1 MSNHDYYIHAPPR
14 STLGFKGGPATRGL
28 SYLTVSVP
36 RRTSETTLEVTPN
49 IFTGARQAPHMVS
62 FLCHL
67 QPLTTLVWLPG
78 ADSVLRTL
86 AAGGASCSYRAEE
99 AHTNL
104 RNMNTGKLP
113 ASLDNQTSK
122 VLGGPVRTMASPGQR
137 INSEWKPHSHKQ
149 AGRPLYSWVC

>member
-1 MSNHDYYIHAPPR
+1 MISLQLHSKAASAPKCP
-14 STLGFKGGPATRGL
+14 TMPTTCMLLPGQPWALKGGPATRGL
-28 SYLTVSVP
+28 GYLTVCVP
-36 RRTSETTLEVTPN
+36 RRTSETTLEVTN

-78 ADSVLRTL
+78 QTL
-86 AAGGASCSYRAEE
+86 CSELWQQGGYRAEE

-122 VLGGPVRTMASPGQR
+122 VLGGPVRTMASPGQ
-137 INSEWKPHSHKQ
+137 
-149 AGRPLYSWVC
+149 